1 MPAPDPIT
9 EIAKIGGSFVA
20 GLLGGGAGHRIVNKF
35 ITTRL
40 SEVEKIQSRQTAK
53 QQDLERRLM
62 DHIADNA
69 RQHSEDLTAQ
79 GKTEDAVGEVAKS
92 LAELSKELYKQY
104 GDLMRLLG
112 EKIDRYED
120 RGRRRT

>member
-1 MPAPDPIT
+1 M
-9 EIAKIGGSFVA
+9 
-20 GLLGGGAGHRIVNKF
+20 N
-35 ITTRL
+35 
-40 SEVEKIQSRQTAK
+40 
-53 QQDLERRLM
+53 
-62 DHIADNA
+62 HIADNA